1 MYFAKIDTASS
12 GNTTLVAANANAR
25 IRVHNYVFVAGGT
38 VNVKFVG
45 GSTDLTGAM
54 TCSSGSGVSSPG
66 ATPTTADQE
75 ACLFYTAKNEAL
87 IINLSGAVQVSG
99 HLAYSLEPA

>member
-1 MYFAKIDTASS
+1 MLFVKIDTATA
-12 GNTTLVAANANAR
+12 GNNTLIAANANAR
-25 IRVHNYVFVAGGT
+25 IRVHNYVFVTGGV

-45 GSTDLTGAM
+45 GTTDLTGAM
-54 TCSSGSGVSSPG
+54 SSSVSSPS

-75 ACLFYTAKNEAL
+75 ACLFHTGKNEAL
-87 IINLSGAVQVSG
+87 IINLSDAVQVSG